1 MTEALALALI
11 NGAFQLFQAGVER
24 SAIIDRLQGVPPEKY
39 PDILDAMMAEA
50 KAARDAAIGAAP
62 E

>member
-11 NGAFQLFQAGVER
+11 NGAFQLFQAGIER
-24 SAIIDRLQGVPPEKY
+24 TAIIDRLKGVEPERY
-39 PDILDAMMAEA
+39 PDILDAMYAES
-50 KAARDAAIGAAP
+50 KAARDAAIGASP